1 MQVLDSLIDGPLELA
16 DEQEGNEL
24 IGMIVRYLRTGE
36 EPQPHT
42 DTQRMAIAMVR
53 PVLEKSRARIEAGSK
68 GGSDCE
74 SKPVSKT
81 ESKQE
86 SKSTS
91 KHESKSTSKQP
102 SKPESKST
110 SKTVSKP
117 ESKTVSK
124 TVSKQPSKQGSDIYS
139 SSSSLSPNVFSLEG
153 EYEGEP
159 FSLPEDEPD
168 STIPYG
174 KIVDYLNACLGT
186 SYRPTSQKTRR
197 LIRARWSEGFREP
210 EFQAVIDT
218 MHAAWGN
225 DAKMSCYLRPETLF
239 GTKFESYLNRS
250 NVVPKPPGGGV
261 KDAVN
266 EYASL

>member
-74 SKPVSKT
+74 SKPVSK
-81 ESKQE
+81 
-86 SKSTS
+86 STS
-91 KHESKSTSKQP
+91 KH
-102 SKPESKST
+102 ESKST

-174 KIVDYLNACLGT
+174 EIVDYLNACLGT